1 MYLYIVYV
9 GFFLWGGGGGGSCP
23 RYFVNYTDKIER
35 KMFRFINLKKKYTVR
50 KTATKI
56 SFTLCNK
63 QRMLSFIKMV

>member
-1 MYLYIVYV
+1 ML
-9 GFFLWGGGGGGSCP
+9 GFFPWRGGGEGQLP
-23 RYFVNYTDKIER
+23 EIFAKLHRQNR